1 MDKTVGQKVLSIK
14 LVNYSSWQLYYFLL
28 SAVLAH
34 VLLLI
39 LLQIKI
45 LFYVVMKVNASNKKA
60 LFGNGCGSVGRAVAS
75 ESRGPR
81 FESSHWQTLLN
92 ICLLSTVL
100 KRQK

>member
-1 MDKTVGQKVLSIK
+1 MGKKVLSIK

-45 LFYVVMKVNASNKKA
+45 LFYVVIKVNASNKKA
-60 LFGNGCGSVGRAVAS
+60 LFGNGCGSVVEQS
-75 ESRGPR
+75 LPSPEVRGSNPV
-81 FESSHWQTLLN
+81 
-92 ICLLSTVL
+92 IG
-100 KRQK
+100 KIY